1 MRLLL
6 IRHGESEHSRR
17 GMIAG
22 YASCPGL
29 TARGFQQTHAL
40 AERLR
45 ATGEAADCAVLL
57 SSTVLRARQ
66 TAEVLSKELSLGPIQ
81 QDCDLCELHP
91 GAADGMLW
99 EAYREMYGDFDLV
112 AEPGRPFAPG
122 AESWREFLDRVQMTL
137 DRLVARFDG
146 QNVIVV
152 THAGFIVA
160 AFLVLFAIP
169 RPGTGARVDPGFAAI
184 TEWEFSQ
191 GVWRLV
197 RFNDQGHA
205 VSYM

>member
-29 TARGFQQTHAL
+29 TVYGLEQAQLL
-40 AERLR
+40 ADRMR
-45 ATGEAADCAVLL
+45 AGGEASDCAALL

-66 TAEVLSKELSLGPIQ
+66 TAEVLERELQLAPIE

-91 GAADGMLW
+91 GAADGLLW
-99 EAYREMYGDFDLV
+99 EQYRASYGDFDLV
-112 AEPGRPFAPG
+112 AEPNRPFAPG
-122 AESWREFLDRVQMTL
+122 AESWLDFLSRVRITL
-137 DRLVARFDG
+137 DRLAARFDG
-146 QNVIVV
+146 QTVIAV

-160 AFLVLFAIP
+160 SLLVLFAIP
-169 RPGTGARVDPGFAAI
+169 RPGTGARIDPAYASI
-184 TEWEFSQ
+184 MEWEYAKPA
-191 GVWRLV
+191 WRLV
-197 RFNDQGHA
+197 RYN
-205 VSYM
+205 Y